1 MGITGTD
8 VAKEAAVMILADD
21 NFATIVKAVEEGR
34 GIYDNIKKFIQY
46 LLFSNVME
54 ILVLLV
60 AAIIG
65 NPAPLVA
72 VQLLWINLVTDGL
85 PALALGFDPYDT
97 DLMKMKPRPVKE
109 PIVNRN
115 FLITMIYRGI
125 ILTIVVLGLFE
136 LYDTG
141 GLLASISV
149 PASMVGYVQTYALNP
164 TLSGNGLLVA
174 YNEWKA
180 RSITFLV
187 MMFSEMFNAYNCRS
201 EFRSIFKLGLFT
213 NKFMIFAIGSSSLL
227 TIILFYSR

>member
-1 MGITGTD
+1 ML
-8 VAKEAAVMILADD
+8 AKEAAVMILADD

-149 PASMVGYVQTYALNP
+149 PASM
-164 TLSGNGLLVA
+164 S
-174 YNEWKA
+174 
-180 RSITFLV
+180 V
-187 MMFSEMFNAYNCRS
+187 M
-201 EFRSIFKLGLFT
+201 
-213 NKFMIFAIGSSSLL
+213 
-227 TIILFYSR
+227 SRPMH

>member
-1 MGITGTD
+1 
-8 VAKEAAVMILADD
+8 
-21 NFATIVKAVEEGR
+21 
-34 GIYDNIKKFIQY
+34 
-46 LLFSNVME
+46 
-54 ILVLLV
+54 
-60 AAIIG
+60 
-65 NPAPLVA
+65 
-72 VQLLWINLVTDGL
+72 
-85 PALALGFDPYDT
+85 
-97 DLMKMKPRPVKE
+97 MKPRPVKE

-227 TIILFYSR
+227 TIILFIPGSPLLIPFNVIPLTWEWLWLIPDVFNRDWCRRTPKDIFSKTHEDIELDFFIIKANYFLFWFSFQGIGNKDLIFLILNVFIRE